1 MYASITGDIIS
12 SKNISLSQR
21 DLILEKLQT
30 DFNNISENFPLHYPF
45 EFLRGDSFQ
54 GVSKDLKDALKIT
67 LSIKAIFKKNG
78 ITTSDS
84 LNKKNGRSYKN
95 LDARISIGLGPIEY
109 LHQQLSLSDGTALQ
123 LSGRSLEKM
132 KSLNQKLIVT
142 TEHDEIN
149 RELRVELKLLD
160 AIIEKW
166 TTHSAEVVYYLLQ
179 GNNETQTAQKLG
191 ISQSAVNQRK
201 KTANWDAIVMLLDNF
216 ESLIL
221 QFYTHAL

>member
-30 DFNNISENFPLHYPF
+30 DFNNISENFPLRYPF

-54 GVSKDLKDALKIT
+54 GVTTDLKDALKIT

>member
-30 DFNNISENFPLHYPF
+30 DFNNISENFPLRYPF

-132 KSLNQKLIVT
+132 KSLNQKLIVI

>member
-30 DFNNISENFPLHYPF
+30 DFNNISENFPLRYPF

>member
-30 DFNNISENFPLHYPF
+30 DFNNISENFPLRYPF

-54 GVSKDLKDALKIT
+54 GVSKDLKNALKIT